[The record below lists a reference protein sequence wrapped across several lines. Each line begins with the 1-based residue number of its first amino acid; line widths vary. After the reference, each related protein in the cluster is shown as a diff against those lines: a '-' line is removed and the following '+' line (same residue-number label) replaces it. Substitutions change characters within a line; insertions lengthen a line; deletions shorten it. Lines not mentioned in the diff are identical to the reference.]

1 MQGLVASSA
10 KVDGHARKGFTPA
23 EPLPDKPCKSG
34 FRVTAMPVG
43 RAPVIVAETGPEP
56 RPFKD
61 LKALDL
67 DDVADACLAALQ

>member
-10 KVDGHARKGFTPA
+10 TVVGPARKGFAPA
-23 EPLPDKPCKSG
+23 RPLPDRPCKSV

-43 RAPVIVAETGPEP
+43 RPPVIVAETGPEP
-56 RPFKD
+56 RPFKA

>member
-10 KVDGHARKGFTPA
+10 KVVGHARKGFTPA
-23 EPLPDKPCKSG
+23 EPLPDKPCKSV

-43 RAPVIVAETGPEP
+43 RPPLIVAETGPEP
-56 RPFKD
+56 RPFKA

-67 DDVADACLAALQ
+67 DEVADACLAALQ